1 MDNKDYS
8 QESTIDMAYEIIKE
22 EKQPVE
28 FYDLWNRIV
37 ELKGYNEEQI
47 DENESVFY
55 TNITLDGRVI
65 NVGDNRWDLRERHK
79 FEDVNI
85 DMNDVY
91 SDDDS
96 AEEDDVDDSSIED
109 SYSDD

>member
-22 EKQPVE
+22 EQHPVE

-37 ELKGYNEEQI
+37 ELKGFTQEQI